1 MQYVWKRPGERTPD
15 VMRTTSGFPKKIMV
29 WGGISSLAK
38 TKLIVFEMGSTMD
51 AASYISEVLKGAQI
65 QQTMDQAYPN
75 GWVFMQD
82 NASCHTARVTMDFIA
97 NAGWTT
103 LSWPAHSPDLNI
115 IEQVWAWMK
124 MRVSEI
130 KPQTVEDLADCLISV
145 WDSITFEHI
154 RNMVDSVPKRL
165 HFVQR
170 EQGRAITRHI

>member
-1 MQYVWKRPGERTPD
+1 
-15 VMRTTSGFPKKIMV
+15 
-29 WGGISSLAK
+29 
-38 TKLIVFEMGSTMD
+38 MD

-75 GWVFMQD
+75 RWIFMQD
-82 NASCHTARVTMDFIA
+82 NASCHTARVTMDFIS

-103 LSWPAHSPDLNI
+103 LCWPAHSPDLNI
-115 IEQVWAWMK
+115 IEQAWAWMK

-130 KPQTVEDLADCLISV
+130 KPQTVEDLTDCLISV
-145 WDSITFEHI
+145 WDSLTFEHI